1 MTEYVLVA
9 SVFQGGRRG
18 RTVQRLARGTVH
30 RKQLG
35 SCRSGLFIRLDDLVV
50 VAGLAVLYRL
60 PVVLDV
66 VPVITV
72 AVGDVELDGP
82 EDPLVTEDFTL
93 SMELL
98 TVIGS
103 LMGSPVGSFSLVFQ
117 SLSL

>member
-1 MTEYVLVA
+1 MVA

-66 VPVITV
+66 VPVVTV

-98 TVIGS
+98 TVMASSTG
-103 LMGSPVGSFSLVFQ
+103 
-117 SLSL
+117 